1 MLFYILVIIV
11 IFLYFYNILS
21 NTTRETNIKE
31 DFRIK
36 QGETGKKEKTSS
48 SNEANKPCL
57 TDLDLIDTLKIHL
70 EKIGKMELNRNLLK
84 PDVPIAHNYSD
95 NLSFNILNQYGAKD
109 NQKRHGFIKE
119 ITGDTMPY
127 NSRLLLKNYNK
138 NLFSNLNKENYEFK
152 C

>member
-11 IFLYFYNILS
+11 IFLYFLNILS
-21 NTTRETNIKE
+21 NTTQETNIKE
-31 DFRIK
+31 DFSIK
-36 QGETGKKEKTSS
+36 QGESGKKEEKNT

-95 NLSFNILNQYGAKD
+95 NLSFNILNQYGEKD
-109 NQKRHGFIKE
+109 NQKRRDFIKE
-119 ITGDTMPY
+119 IAGDTISY
-127 NSRLLLKNYNK
+127 NRSLLLKNYNR

>member
-1 MLFYILVIIV
+1 MLLYISVIIV

-21 NTTRETNIKE
+21 NPTRETNIKE
-31 DFRIK
+31 DFSIK
-36 QGETGKKEKTSS
+36 QGESGKKEEKNT

-70 EKIGKMELNRNLLK
+70 EKIGKMEINRNLLK

-109 NQKRHGFIKE
+109 NQKRYGFIKD
-119 ITGDTMPY
+119 ITGDTVPH
-127 NSRLLLKNYNK
+127 NRRLLLKNYNR